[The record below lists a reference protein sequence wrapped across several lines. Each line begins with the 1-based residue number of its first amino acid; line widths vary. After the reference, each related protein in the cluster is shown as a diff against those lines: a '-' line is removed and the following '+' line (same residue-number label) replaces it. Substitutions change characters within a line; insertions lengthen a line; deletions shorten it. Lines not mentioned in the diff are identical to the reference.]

1 MTTTRSGR
9 HSKPS
14 ADRYPTT
21 IIPTA
26 APASDI
32 RSRQITSSSKS
43 RRTKKSSS
51 AKYRRRRTSQLI
63 TSNSTTTHDGAVEG
77 VASEAPAVAKGKATI
92 QVKPVEGQR
101 RSRASSISEGSTLA
115 DSDSEDDVTIE
126 PTPAPKHP
134 SLLSTLP
141 VSNHTEVPLSPSTAV
156 TLIPSQVDEAFLAA
170 LVLTEGINLLFHP
183 FASVLLTNVLDNF
196 IVRQLQAL
204 LEQGV
209 NWDLWAWLLQLD
221 PTPSVPLGVLLA
233 TNGSTVVNYLDVLA
247 MGHPAGLCVYSQ
259 LAEMPGPG
267 PLRAEVFWSADH
279 TLVLDEEQQTPFS
292 IDLDQP
298 AAARAP
304 RLVED
309 MDEALEV
316 LARREGKS
324 MFRNDKMD
332 DEWTRLV
339 EEALTGIEMV

>member
-1 MTTTRSGR
+1 MTITRFGR
-9 HSKPS
+9 HSKP
-14 ADRYPTT
+14 AVDRYPTT
-21 IIPTA
+21 IIPIA
-26 APASDI
+26 APASDN
-32 RSRQITSSSKS
+32 RSRQITSSSES

-51 AKYRRRRTSQLI
+51 AKCRRRRTSQLV
-63 TSNSTTTHDGAVEG
+63 TANSTNAHDGAVEG

-92 QVKPVEGQR
+92 QVKPVEGQM
-101 RSRASSISEGSTLA
+101 RSRASSVSESSTLA

-126 PTPAPKHP
+126 STPAPKHP

-141 VSNHTEVPLSPSTAV
+141 VSKHTEVPLSPSTAV

-183 FASVLLTNVLDNF
+183 FASVLPTSVLDNF
-196 IVRQLQAL
+196 IFRQLQVL

-209 NWDLWAWLLQLD
+209 NWDPWAWLLQLD
-221 PTPSVPLGVLLA
+221 PTPSVP
-233 TNGSTVVNYLDVLA
+233 NGSTAVNYLDVLV
-247 MGHPAGLCVYSQ
+247 MGYPACLCSYSQ
-259 LAEMPGPG
+259 LTEIPGPG
-267 PLRAEVFWSADH
+267 PPRAEVFWSADH
-279 TLVLDEEQQTPFS
+279 TLVLDEEQQTPLS
-292 IDLDQP
+292 IGLDQP

-316 LARREGKS
+316 LARREEKS
-324 MFRNDKMD
+324 MFRNDEMD

-339 EEALTGIEMV
+339 EKALTGIEIE